1 MPTYTNLS
9 LFLIISSKNYI
20 SHPKILMKSA
30 VTEAFVSKVSQG
42 STFKKVDSTQTFVLS
57 CDVVVVLLHKL
68 FSLIR

>member
-20 SHPKILMKSA
+20 SRPKILMKSA

-42 STFKKVDSTQTFVLS
+42 STFKKDSRFNSNFCIVM
-57 CDVVVVLLHKL
+57 
-68 FSLIR
+68 